1 MDNLSTNRRN
11 YQMFTVEEDEEL
23 LRLRENEGKD
33 WVEISKELKKTPRQC
48 REHYNYTLDQFRRR
62 VPWTEEE
69 DEQLIEL
76 VREKGHQWALLQNQF
91 VGRSRVDLKNR
102 YKYLE
107 KRNSNRTITP
117 FIIDL
122 GQLIPTVKSLESGDM
137 TSNSLE
143 SDAMTSNLLES
154 SAMGV
159 NSENGSVGYVPVT
172 LSSEILPPK
181 YEEGDESISSQSSFT
196 NYFEEF
202 NFLSPQPSLDLD
214 PVPEKEKS
222 ERQVQ
227 NREFYQPS
235 SMNYENNSNSP
246 QIRNHQFDNTQ
257 FDNTQFDN
265 YQFDNNQFGNNQFDN
280 NQFGNNQFDNT
291 QFDNNQFG
299 NQDDNQSN
307 PFITPH
313 LSSSMDFF
321 EIIY

>member
-11 YQMFTVEEDEEL
+11 YQMFTVKEDEEL

-172 LSSEILPPK
+172 LSSEIVPPK

-214 PVPEKEKS
+214 PVPVPEKEKS

-257 FDNTQFDN
+257 FDN
-265 YQFDNNQFGNNQFDN
+265 
-280 NQFGNNQFDNT
+280 
-291 QFDNNQFG
+291 NQFG
-299 NQDDNQSN
+299 NQDDNQSY

-321 EIIY
+321 EII